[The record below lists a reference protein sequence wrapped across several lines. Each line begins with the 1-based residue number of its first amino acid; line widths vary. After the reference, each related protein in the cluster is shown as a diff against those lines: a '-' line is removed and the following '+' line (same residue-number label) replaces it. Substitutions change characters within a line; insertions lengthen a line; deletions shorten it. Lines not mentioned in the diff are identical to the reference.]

1 MPDYQWKLT
10 IVERNLSLSNW
21 MKLMPEAQEQ
31 MLEEADE
38 LIGDVPLLD
47 SQRLLTLLE
56 TLQDHTEE
64 EVHRKIKQILS
75 HQSSSQLSHPWEL
88 NIQNNNLSADVL
100 QMDLWASLK
109 SVS

>member
-1 MPDYQWKLT
+1 
-10 IVERNLSLSNW
+10 

-64 EVHRKIKQILS
+64 EVHRKINQIFEPSVKFPAQPSMGTESPEQQPLS
-75 HQSSSQLSHPWEL
+75 RCPTDGLMGIPEIRQLGQPKEGIKRDRSF
-88 NIQNNNLSADVL
+88 NLRNS
-100 QMDLWASLK
+100 
-109 SVS
+109 

>member
-38 LIGDVPLLD
+38 LIGDVPLRD

-64 EVHRKIKQILS
+64 EAHHKIMQILS
-75 HQSSSQLSHPWEL
+75 HQSSVQLNNPFEL
-88 NIQNNNLSADVL
+88 NLQNNNLSADVL
-100 QMDLWASLK
+100 QMDSWAFLK

>member
-38 LIGDVPLLD
+38 LIGDVPLPD
-47 SQRLLTLLE
+47 KQQLLTLLE
-56 TLQDHTEE
+56 TLQDHIQEE
-64 EVHRKIKQILS
+64 LQKRIAQILS
-75 HQSSSQLSHPWEL
+75 NSSSLDLRNPLELS
-88 NIQNNNLSADVL
+88 IQNNNLSADVL
-100 QMDLWASLK
+100 PLDSWAFLK

>member
-21 MKLMPEAQEQ
+21 MKLMPEAQER

-38 LIGDVPLLD
+38 LIGGVPLPD
-47 SQRLLTLLE
+47 RQQLLTLLE
-56 TLQDHTEE
+56 TLKDHTPEDAQC
-64 EVHRKIKQILS
+64 KITQILGN
-75 HQSSSQLSHPWEL
+75 SSSPDIKNPLELS
-88 NIQNNNLSADVL
+88 IQNNNLSADIL
-100 QMDLWASLK
+100 QMDSWAFLK

>member
-10 IVERNLSLSNW
+10 IVERNLLLSNW
-21 MKLMPEAQEQ
+21 MKLMPEAQER

-38 LIGDVPLLD
+38 LIGGVPQPD

-56 TLQDHTEE
+56 TLQDHTQE
-64 EVHRKIKQILS
+64 EVQPKIMQILS
-75 HQSSSQLSHPWEL
+75 NLSSSDNRNPLELS
-88 NIQNNNLSADVL
+88 IQNNNLSADVL
-100 QMDLWASLK
+100 QMDSWAFLK

>member
-38 LIGDVPLLD
+38 LIGDVPLVD

-56 TLQDHTEE
+56 TLQEHTKEQ
-64 EVHRKIKQILS
+64 VHGKINQILS

-88 NIQNNNLSADVL
+88 NLQNNNLSADVL
-100 QMDLWASLK
+100 QLDSWAFLK

>member
-1 MPDYQWKLT
+1 MPDYQWKLS

-38 LIGDVPLLD
+38 LIGNVPLLD
-47 SQRLLTLLE
+47 SQRLLTLLK
-56 TLQDHTEE
+56 TLQDHTKEQT
-64 EVHRKIKQILS
+64 HDKIIQIL
-75 HQSSSQLSHPWEL
+75 HQSNSQFSHSWEL
-88 NIQNNNLSADVL
+88 NLQNNHLSADVL
-100 QMDLWASLK
+100 QLDSWAFLK

>member
-56 TLQDHTEE
+56 TLQDHTKE
-64 EVHRKIKQILS
+64 EVHRKINQIFS
-75 HQSSSQLSHPWEL
+75 HQSSPQLSHPWEL
-88 NIQNNNLSADVL
+88 NLQNNLSADVL
-100 QMDLWASLK
+100 QLESWAFLK

>member
-21 MKLMPEAQEQ
+21 MKLMPEAQQQ

-38 LIGDVPLLD
+38 LIGDVPLVD

-56 TLQDHTEE
+56 TLQDHTTE
-64 EVHRKIKQILS
+64 EVHGKITQILS
-75 HQSSSQLSHPWEL
+75 HQSSSQISHPWEL
-88 NIQNNNLSADVL
+88 NLQNNNLSADVL
-100 QMDLWASLK
+100 HMDLWASLK

>member
-1 MPDYQWKLT
+1 
-10 IVERNLSLSNW
+10 
-21 MKLMPEAQEQ
+21 MPEAQEQ

-38 LIGDVPLLD
+38 LIGYVPLVD

-64 EVHRKIKQILS
+64 QVHGKINQILS
-75 HQSSSQLSHPWEL
+75 HHSSSQISHPWEL
-88 NIQNNNLSADVL
+88 NLQNNNLSADIL

>member
-1 MPDYQWKLT
+1 MPDYQWKLS

-38 LIGDVPLLD
+38 LIGNVPLLD

-56 TLQDHTEE
+56 TLQDHTKEQIQG
-64 EVHRKIKQILS
+64 KIIQILN
-75 HQSSSQLSHPWEL
+75 HQSNSQISHPLQL
-88 NIQNNNLSADVL
+88 NLQNNNVSADVL
-100 QMDLWASLK
+100 QMDSWAFLK

>member
-21 MKLMPEAQEQ
+21 MNLMPEAQEQ

-38 LIGDVPLLD
+38 LIGDVPLVD
-47 SQRLLTLLE
+47 SQRLLALLE

-64 EVHRKIKQILS
+64 QVHSKISQILS
-75 HQSSSQLSHPWEL
+75 HQSSSQISHPWERNL
-88 NIQNNNLSADVL
+88 QNTNLTADVL

>member
-1 MPDYQWKLT
+1 
-10 IVERNLSLSNW
+10 
-21 MKLMPEAQEQ
+21 MPEAQEQ

-38 LIGDVPLLD
+38 LIGDVPLRD

-64 EVHRKIKQILS
+64 EVHRKINQILS
-75 HQSSSQLSHPWEL
+75 HQSSAQISHPFEL
-88 NIQNNNLSADVL
+88 NLQNNLCADVL
-100 QMDLWASLK
+100 QMDSWVFLK